1 MNNKDILRKLSYV
14 LMPVSGMIFLLWYVR
29 SAGYDVVYTDYIRLI
44 AEYLPDVDDIRRL
57 LVPDILTRIPATF
70 LARFINY
77 SSFGFSVTFDRLLAI
92 GGIGLMAIVLALYS
106 CKYKVGYGWQA
117 VIFIVL
123 FSLNKW
129 EILLNGTAWAHVVS
143 FGLFFINYYLMDRL
157 WRGETG
163 SKEELMLFLMPVL
176 LLLIAGE
183 YIASYA
189 VTMIFM
195 SLLGILMGGAGGST
209 RGRERSLYKGILF
222 MTALALILYMIS
234 RHFAV
239 WEHAG
244 ATDMSFTEAFAMN
257 PLFLPR
263 FLIRSFAGAVLGQ
276 ETIRTLEEA
285 GRLSDSGVLCL
296 GLVVIC
302 AYLLAIYLYI
312 RKGLYKKTLFPM
324 ILLLT
329 GGMNHVL
336 VTASRWIFLEDSY
349 ALSSRYAGQFMIGLF
364 GILLIFG
371 GSFALL
377 RRGDTEQFSFAL
389 FLRPEVQYRFYAIL
403 CTATEA
409 VFLKKAIAVSAPFTT
424 FAVWCILSALF
435 STLLYFAATLR
446 NGNFGTLRSAFSL
459 TPRGIVL
466 LLTLAATTGIM
477 QFSTNVVFKG
487 MPVAYALA
495 LFQLSALLSVFFGG
509 VLFHEK
515 DIARKLAASAVM
527 IIGAVIILLA

>member
-1 MNNKDILRKLSYV
+1 
-14 LMPVSGMIFLLWYVR
+14 MPVSGLIFLLWYVR

-106 CKYKVGYGWQA
+106 YKYKVGYGWQA

-195 SLLGILMGGAGGST
+195 SLLGILMGGAAGST
-209 RGRERSLYKGILF
+209 RGKEKSLYKGILF
-222 MTALALILYMIS
+222 MTVLALILYIIS

-239 WEHAG
+239 WEHSG
-244 ATDMSFTEAFAMN
+244 ATDKGILEVISEDPAYI
-257 PLFLPR
+257 PR
-263 FLIRSFAGAVLGQ
+263 FFFNTFAGAVIGQ
-276 ETIRTLEEA
+276 ETVMNFFGNGEPLPEA
-285 GRLSDSGVLCL
+285 LVTVIGVIMFLS
-296 GLVVIC
+296 
-302 AYLLAIYLYI
+302 YLAALYVYV
-312 RKGLYKKTLFPM
+312 RSGLYEVTVFPA
-324 ILLLT
+324 ILVIS
-329 GGMNHVL
+329 GFGNHML
-336 VTASRWIFLEDSY
+336 VTLGRWIFLDTAY
-349 ALSSRYAGQFMIGLF
+349 ALSSRYAGQFMIGLI
-364 GILLIFG
+364 GMILIFALYRTQKRELKG
-371 GSFALL
+371 FGRAEKRAIRAFAAAAVVLIISGNCYTTYQEIGKAPY
-377 RRGDTEQFSFAL
+377 REANYAHMAEVIRNYEQYG
-389 FLRPEVQYRFYAIL
+389 PE
-403 CTATEA
+403 E
-409 VFLKKAIAVSAPFTT
+409 LKKELEWTKDSE
-424 FAVWCILSALF
+424 
-435 STLLYFAATLR
+435 TLLKALKILKD
-446 NGNFGTLRSAFSL
+446 NKLNVFGR
-459 TPRGIVL
+459 P
-466 LLTLAATTGIM
+466 
-477 QFSTNVVFKG
+477 
-487 MPVAYALA
+487 
-495 LFQLSALLSVFFGG
+495 
-509 VLFHEK
+509 
-515 DIARKLAASAVM
+515 
-527 IIGAVIILLA
+527 